1 MHVNRE
7 IDPDLS
13 KVEQELKDPDRKIT
27 ALELWNRLAA
37 EVIAVSA
44 AIKPTKSGSA
54 PVKLYVDK
62 MNKAIQ
68 ALYHFET
75 TKHRVLIDAIIYRLE
90 GMQNEWSQ
98 TSVIRFA
105 KRWRLRKQI
114 EATRTVL
121 LIVVNTP
128 PPDGAGV
135 HRVDPNQGPAKPAI
149 K

>member
-1 MHVNRE
+1 MHVNRDN
-7 IDPDLS
+7 DPDLS
-13 KVEQELKDPDRKIT
+13 KVEQELKDPDRKVT
-27 ALELWNRLAA
+27 ALELWNKLAG

-62 MNKAIQ
+62 MNKAIE

-90 GMQNEWSQ
+90 GMQKEWSQ

-105 KRWRLRKQI
+105 KRWRLHKQI

-128 PPDGAGV
+128 PPEGGFV
-135 HRVDPNQGPAKPAI
+135 VNQGPAKPAI